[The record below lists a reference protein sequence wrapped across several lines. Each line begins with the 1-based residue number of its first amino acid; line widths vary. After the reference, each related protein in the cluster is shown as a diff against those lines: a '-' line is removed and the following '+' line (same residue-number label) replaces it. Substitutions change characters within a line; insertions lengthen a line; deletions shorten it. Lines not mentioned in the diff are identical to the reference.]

1 MDSGL
6 RYGWCQQSNQFALV
20 LQVSKGSMCLL
31 CDERG
36 RQFESLEAVRKHMVD
51 KNHCKLRWGDGSG
64 VAEEELEEFY
74 DYTPRYAPSLC
85 RRPSFSD

>member
-1 MDSGL
+1 
-6 RYGWCQQSNQFALV
+6 
-20 LQVSKGSMCLL
+20 MCLL

-36 RQFESLEAVRKHMVD
+36 RQFETLEAVRRHMVD

-74 DYTPRYAPSLC
+74 DYSPRFVFTHGGRFGLKVLLC
-85 RRPSFSD
+85 KTYFLINNCDTIYQI